1 MYNIDKEDEMTEK
14 RKGYITF
21 LENCI
26 EEMNTNEDWGFDDLA
41 QALENKFPNDMN
53 EIIIELLS
61 INPRYIRT
69 IFDLEWRL

>member
-1 MYNIDKEDEMTEK
+1 MTEK

>member
-1 MYNIDKEDEMTEK
+1 MK
-14 RKGYITF
+14 RENVNVKF

-53 EIIIELLS
+53 DVIESLLQ
-61 INPRYIRT
+61 INSHYIRS
-69 IFDLEWRL
+69 IFELDWRL